1 MRAFVFTD
9 RALAR
14 RAGQFVWLSIDTEKR
29 GNAPFLTKFPV
40 EAWPSFYV
48 LDPATEKASLRWV
61 GGATVRQVEKILD
74 DGRKRVRGR
83 EKGVEEIL
91 ARADRFYGE
100 GKNADAVREYRDALS
115 RAPEN
120 WPHYGRAVE
129 SLLFALQSTH
139 DGKGCAE
146 TAREAFPRL
155 RRTSS
160 AANVAG
166 TGLDCAL
173 GLKPEDPARSALVA
187 ALAADSRE
195 IVSAR
200 RPDIAADDVSSV
212 YETLAAEREAAGDE
226 EGRKKVLSERAAF
239 LEGEAARAK
248 NPEARAVFDSH
259 RLSTYMALGEPALAI
274 PMLEASERDLP
285 NDYNPPARLA
295 AAYKAMKQYDEALAA
310 SDRALAKA
318 YGPRKIGILQTRAD
332 IYAARG
338 DAQAAR
344 KTMEETVQYAES
356 LPAGQRSD
364 RTIASLKKKLE
375 AMKSA
380 AGQPGT

>member
-14 RAGQFVWLSIDTEKR
+14 RAGQFVWLSIDTEKQ

-74 DGRKRVRGR
+74 DGRKAVRGG

-91 ARADRFYGE
+91 ARADGFYGE
-100 GKNADAVREYRDALS
+100 GKNADAAREYRDALS

-120 WPHYGRAVE
+120 WPRYGRAVE
-129 SLLFALQSTH
+129 SLLFALQRIH
-139 DGKGCAE
+139 DEKGCAE

-160 AANVAG
+160 AANVAA

-173 GLKPEDPARSALVA
+173 SLKPEDPARFSLAA
-187 ALAADSRE
+187 ALAADSQE

-200 RPDIAADDVSSV
+200 RPDIAADDISSV
-212 YETLAAEREAAGDE
+212 YEVLAAEREAARDE

-248 NPEARAVFDSH
+248 NPDARAVFDSH
-259 RLSTYMALGEPALAI
+259 RLSTYMALGEPARAI
-274 PMLEASERDLP
+274 PMLKASERDLP
-285 NDYNPPARLA
+285 DDYNPPARLA

-318 YGPRKIGILQTRAD
+318 YGPRKVGILQTRAD
-332 IYAARG
+332 IFAAKG
-338 DAQAAR
+338 DAEAAR

-356 LPAGQRSD
+356 LPAGHRSD
-364 RTIASLKKKLE
+364 RTIAALKKKLE
-375 AMKSA
+375 AMRQS
-380 AGQPGT
+380 GVPGS

>member
-14 RAGQFVWLSIDTEKR
+14 RAGQFVWLSIDTEKQ

-48 LDPATEKASLRWV
+48 LNPATEKASLRWV

-74 DGRKRVRGR
+74 DGRKAVRGG

-91 ARADRFYGE
+91 ARADGFYGE

-120 WPHYGRAVE
+120 WPRYGRAVE
-129 SLLFALQSTH
+129 SLLFALQRIH
-139 DGKGCAE
+139 DEKGCAE

-160 AANVAG
+160 AANVAA

-173 GLKPEDPARSALVA
+173 SLKPEDPARSSLAA

-200 RPDIAADDVSSV
+200 RPDIAADDISSV
-212 YETLAAEREAAGDE
+212 YEVLAAEREAARDE

-239 LEGEAARAK
+239 LEGEAAREK
-248 NPEARAVFDSH
+248 NPDARAVFDSH
-259 RLSTYMALGEPALAI
+259 RLSTYMALGEPARAI
-274 PMLEASERDLP
+274 PMLKASERDLP
-285 NDYNPPARLA
+285 DDYNPPARLA
-295 AAYKAMKQYDEALAA
+295 VAYKALKQYDEALAA

-318 YGPRKIGILQTRAD
+318 YGPRKVGILQTRAD
-332 IYAARG
+332 IFAAKG
-338 DAQAAR
+338 DAEAAR

-356 LPAGQRSD
+356 LPAGHRSD
-364 RTIASLKKKLE
+364 RTIAALKKKLE

>member
-9 RALAR
+9 KALAR
-14 RAGQFVWLSIDTEKR
+14 RAGQFVWLSIDTEKQ
-29 GNAPFLTKFPV
+29 GSASFLTKFPV

-48 LDPATEKASLRWV
+48 IDARSEKVALRWV
-61 GGATVRQVEKILD
+61 GGATVGQVEKILD
-74 DGRKRVRGR
+74 DGRKTVRGG

-91 ARADRFYGE
+91 ARADAFYGE
-100 GKNADAVREYRDALS
+100 GKNADAVREYREALS
-115 RAPEN
+115 RSPAG
-120 WPHYGRAVE
+120 WPRYGRAVE
-129 SLLFALQSTH
+129 SLLFALQRTH

-146 TAREAFPRL
+146 TARDAFPRL

-160 AANVAG
+160 AANVAA

-173 GLKPEDPARSALVA
+173 GLKPEDPARSSLSA

-195 IVSAR
+195 VVAAR
-200 RPDIAADDVSSV
+200 RPDIAADDISSV
-212 YETLAAEREAAGDE
+212 YEILAAERESAKDE
-226 EGRKKVLSERAAF
+226 AGRKKVLSERAAF

-259 RLSTYMALGEPALAI
+259 RLSTYVALGDPGRAI

-295 AAYKAMKQYDEALAA
+295 AAYKAMKRYDEALAA
-310 SDRALAKA
+310 SDRALPKA
-318 YGPRKIGILQTRAD
+318 YGPRKVGILQMRAD

-338 DAQAAR
+338 DTETAR
-344 KTMEETVQYAES
+344 KTMEETVQFAES
-356 LPAGQRSD
+356 LPPGQRSD
-364 RTIASLKKKLE
+364 RSIATLKKKLE
-375 AMKSA
+375 AMK
-380 AGQPGT
+380 